1 MKLSL
6 DELEILDTGLIA
18 YSHAIYPLK
27 WNSKIT
33 TQTREELLS
42 LEHEIRKIRLRVL
55 YSKKRIRNKLEK
67 KQTQVKQ

>member
-18 YSHAIYPLK
+18 YIHTIYPLK

-42 LEHEIRKIRLRVL
+42 LEQEIRKIRLRVL
-55 YSKKRIRNKLEK
+55 DSKKRIRNKLEK
-67 KQTQVKQ
+67 KQTKVM